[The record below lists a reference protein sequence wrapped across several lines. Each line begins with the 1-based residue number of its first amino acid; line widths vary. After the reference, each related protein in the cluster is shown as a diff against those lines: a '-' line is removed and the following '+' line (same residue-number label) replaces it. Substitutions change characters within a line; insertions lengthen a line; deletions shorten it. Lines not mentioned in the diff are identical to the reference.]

1 MRTRITELFGCRYPI
16 VLSGMTGISNAEL
29 VAAVC
34 NAGGLGIL
42 ATADLNAKQTG
53 DAIAEIR
60 RLTDKPF
67 GANVPLII
75 PGAEQK
81 AEILIEEKVPVVN
94 YTLGKG
100 DRLIKAVH
108 EYGGRTVATVTTEAH
123 ALSAQK
129 SGVDA
134 LIVTGHEAAAH
145 GGEVTSLV
153 LIPWMADKMNVP
165 VIAAG
170 GFADGRGLA
179 AALALGADGIAMGTR
194 FMNTKESPAHENMKV
209 MTNENAAAD
218 TLYTDKLDGLP
229 CRAAVSPGATA
240 LIRDRLYLLKAVVNS
255 RHAARAYGFHWTKAA
270 AGILLAG
277 FSKSRQLARMANAYK
292 AITLAIDDG
301 DTDRGLFLMGQ
312 VSGLVQET
320 LSVEAVMQ
328 NVIAEAYAAQEA
340 LAEKLGSR

>member
-1 MRTRITELFGCRYPI
+1 MKTRITELFQCQYPV
-16 VLSGMTGISNAEL
+16 VLSGMTGISNPAL

-42 ATADLNAKQTG
+42 ATADLNADQTIK
-53 DAIAEIR
+53 AIRDIHSK
-60 RLTDKPF
+60 TDKPF

-75 PGAEQK
+75 PGAEEK
-81 AEILIEEKVPVVN
+81 AEILIKEKVPVVN

-100 DRLIKAVH
+100 DGLIKAVH
-108 EYGGRTVATVTTEAH
+108 AYGGLAVATVTNEAH

-129 SGVDA
+129 SSVDA

-145 GGEVTSLV
+145 GGDITSLV
-153 LIPWMADKMNVP
+153 LIPCIADKVHVP

-194 FMNTKESPAHENMKV
+194 FMNTKESPAHDNMKT
-209 MTNENAAAD
+209 MTNEKSASE
-218 TLYTDKLDGLP
+218 TIYTDRLDGLP

-240 LIRDRLYLLKAVVNS
+240 LIKDRLYLLKAVVNS
-255 RHAARAYGFHWTKAA
+255 RHAAKAYGFPWIKAA

-301 DTDRGLFLMGQ
+301 DAEKGLFLMGQ

-328 NVIAEAYAAQEA
+328 NVITEAYAAQEM
-340 LAEKLGSR
+340 LKTKMGQ